1 MEARRLELDR
11 LPLELL
17 SEIARHLG
25 SESLLSLCLASR
37 LLNHVA
43 ERELYAHVDIIRCR
57 AAERFSSALWSRPD
71 RRRLVR
77 TACINS
83 TADERR
89 TSDRTWSS
97 WVLCPQLMTCRNLEK
112 LEMAS
117 VHVSA
122 SEVPRRD
129 PFECDNMLCRQHN
142 FFDTLRNS
150 ALHTP
155 PQDRI
160 LNKLSIL
167 HLYFESNEDGRPE
180 WGVGPELMSI
190 FLSPTLREIW
200 LHRCRF
206 VPRDNETLSDLH
218 YHTFRRETPLET
230 LRLMNSIV
238 RVDVLQKL
246 MSLPRRLKLFHL
258 EPFLG
263 LDHSAPNL
271 ALECFSDLDALTDLL
286 MLQEDALEEI
296 VLLPEVSVLE
306 SSKGCLDMRKME
318 KLRSLKGDVFVCGCK
333 NVRIPAN
340 PSHVQTTVEFYKYL
354 FSTRPDWDR
363 WRSNDRELV
372 RFDFEPVMEHLCM
385 APYD

>member
-1 MEARRLELDR
+1 
-11 LPLELL
+11 
-17 SEIARHLG
+17 
-25 SESLLSLCLASR
+25 
-37 LLNHVA
+37 
-43 ERELYAHVDIIRCR
+43 
-57 AAERFSSALWSRPD
+57 
-71 RRRLVR
+71 
-77 TACINS
+77 
-83 TADERR
+83 
-89 TSDRTWSS
+89 
-97 WVLCPQLMTCRNLEK
+97 
-112 LEMAS
+112 
-117 VHVSA
+117 
-122 SEVPRRD
+122 
-129 PFECDNMLCRQHN
+129 
-142 FFDTLRNS
+142 
-150 ALHTP
+150 
-155 PQDRI
+155 
-160 LNKLSIL
+160 
-167 HLYFESNEDGRPE
+167 
-180 WGVGPELMSI
+180 
-190 FLSPTLREIW
+190 
-200 LHRCRF
+200 
-206 VPRDNETLSDLH
+206 
-218 YHTFRRETPLET
+218 
-230 LRLMNSIV
+230 MNSIV